1 MLNKKRFF
9 VISAMALLG
18 AITIVGCNSGPEM
31 TESQRQDQILNDPMN
46 YKPDIGRDVGDPGDF
61 GHGGF
66 NSDMKNTFGQ

>member
-1 MLNKKRFF
+1 
-9 VISAMALLG
+9 
-18 AITIVGCNSGPEM
+18 M